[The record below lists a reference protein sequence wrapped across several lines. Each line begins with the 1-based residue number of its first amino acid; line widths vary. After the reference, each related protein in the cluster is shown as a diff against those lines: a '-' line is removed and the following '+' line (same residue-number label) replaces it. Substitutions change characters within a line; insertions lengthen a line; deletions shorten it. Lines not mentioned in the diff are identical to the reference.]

1 MTLSFKDIRHQLH
14 VKVNAEFKVFPVGGH
29 NMNGTVNKK
38 IREMKGSVLKS
49 LENERKLLLPWET
62 PASKIGNTVKSLP
75 ISLRKLIPQFENI
88 NQQTP
93 NQSCLGRKNDQ
104 SPIGTMTLLK
114 TQKKL

>member
-1 MTLSFKDIRHQLH
+1 MTLTFKDIRHQLH
-14 VKVNAEFKVFPVGGH
+14 VKVNAEFKLFPVGGH

-38 IREMKGSVLKS
+38 IREMKGSV
-49 LENERKLLLPWET
+49 
-62 PASKIGNTVKSLP
+62 NTVKSLP